1 MGRLDGKV
9 AIVTGGAL
17 GIGRVFCQGLAAEGA
32 KVVIADIDDTSAQ
45 ELADEL
51 ATLGRDALVVHVD
64 VSEVASTESMAR
76 ATLERFG
83 RIDVLVTC
91 AAIYATLKRTR
102 YLEMDPK
109 EWEGVLAVNLT
120 GAALSARAV
129 LPAMQEQ
136 GSGSIINMGS
146 VNTYIAP
153 EGRAHYS
160 AGKAALEN
168 FTKTL
173 AREMGPHGIRVN
185 ALCPGLVRSG
195 RAEVPE
201 ERYQRTAQERALRR
215 EMLPEDLLGPLLF
228 LCCEDSS
235 MVTGHSLVVDGG
247 QIFR

>member
-1 MGRLDGKV
+1 M
-9 AIVTGGAL
+9 TGGAL
-17 GIGRVFCQGLAAEGA
+17 GIGRAFCKGLGAEGA
-32 KVVIADIDDTSAQ
+32 KVVVADID
-45 ELADEL
+45 EGE
-51 ATLGRDALVVHVD
+51 GRELVVELERAGHEALAVRVD
-64 VSEVASTESMAR
+64 VAHMDETGEMVRLTK
-76 ATLERFG
+76 ERFG

-91 AAIYATLKRTR
+91 AAIYQTLKRTPF
-102 YLEMDPK
+102 LQMDPE
-109 EWEGVLAVNLT
+109 EWDKVLEVNLT
-120 GAALSARAV
+120 GVANSVRAV
-129 LPAMQEQ
+129 AAVMKEQ
-136 GSGSIINMGS
+136 GSGSIVTMGS

-173 AREMGPHGIRVN
+173 ARELGPHGIRVN

-195 RAEVPE
+195 RAQVPE

-215 EMLPEDLLGPLLF
+215 EMLPEDLIGPLVF
-228 LCCEDSS
+228 LCSDESA